1 MEIIPAID
9 LSAGRVVRLRQGD
22 FDRVT
27 DYGDDPAAVALRW
40 VDEGAKRL
48 HVVDLDGA
56 RAGRPV
62 QADPI
67 RSVIAAVSD
76 RRVAIQVAGGLRT
89 IDGVEAALATGASRI
104 VLGTALLREP
114 EFATRLIE
122 QHGVDTIVAALDV
135 RDGLAVGEAW
145 RAGAAGPTVDAAL
158 DALHS
163 AGVRIFAVTAIAR
176 DGLLEGPDLAL
187 LTRIRTAAPGI
198 ELIASGGVGTL
209 DDVRALVDIGAD
221 AAIIGRALYDGAFDV
236 TDAIRAAS

>member
-22 FDRVT
+22 FDRAT
-27 DYGDDPAAVALRW
+27 DYGDDPAAVAARW
-40 VDEGAKRL
+40 VDQGAKRL

-62 QADPI
+62 QSEPI
-67 RSVIAAVSD
+67 QSVVAAVSH
-76 RRVAIQVAGGLRT
+76 RGVAIQVAGGLRT

-135 RDGLAVGEAW
+135 RDGLAVGQAW

-176 DGLLEGPDLAL
+176 DGLLEGPDLEL